1 MITEQLPIY
10 TEAAECRDCYKCV
23 RNCDVK
29 AIEVDNHEAVV
40 VNECCIYCGKCV
52 NTCPVSAKKV
62 RDDVFKAKQLLQDEG
77 RTIISLAPSWVSE
90 FVGVTSEQMIAALE
104 VVGAYGVSETAL
116 AADYLNDYLNENLSE
131 QLEGMG
137 GVQIS
142 SACPVVVSLVQKYY
156 PQLSPNLTQCGSP
169 MVIHGRLLKQLYG
182 EDARVIFIGPC
193 IAKKHEAD
201 QNAIEI
207 DVAIGFDELRSIFND
222 MEVIPSDLSV
232 SNKFF
237 IPESSSKGAL
247 YPLDGGM
254 LSGLKDKSISYF
266 NYSGMEEVKGA
277 LDNVSKLPANSMVFL
292 ELLSCAGG
300 CINGP
305 LQSESNNCI
314 SKNLSINSYEKNE
327 QQALDLSVP
336 CELVLES
343 DPVVKEIYSEN
354 EIVKA
359 LRSIGKRRR
368 EDELNC
374 GGCGYDNCRDMVC
387 AIMSGFAQPEMC
399 VSYMRRLAQKKANAL
414 IKSIPF
420 GVVIVDSQLK
430 ILESNQSFAKLI
442 GDDFVTIY
450 ESLGSLESIC
460 IDKIEPFN
468 KLISGALYNDEEINK
483 DIRFQDMILSAS
495 IFPIEKKQ
503 IAGMLV
509 QDITNPVVQREQII
523 KKAHDVLVNNNTT
536 VQKIAYLL
544 GENAADSEILLSS
557 IIDSF
562 GAKDA

>member
-1 MITEQLPIY
+1 MVSEQLPIY
-10 TEAAECRDCYKCV
+10 TEVAECRDCYKCV

-40 VNECCIYCGKCV
+40 VNEHCIYCGKCV

-62 RDDVFKAKQLLQDEG
+62 RNDIFKAKQLLQDGG

-90 FVGVTSEQMIAALE
+90 FAGVTAEQMIAALE
-104 VVGAYGVSETAL
+104 ELGAFGVSETAL
-116 AADYLNDYLNENLSE
+116 AADYLNDYLNENLSK
-131 QLEGMG
+131 QLKGSE

-156 PQLSPNLTQCGSP
+156 PQLSSKLTQCGSP

-182 EDARVIFIGPC
+182 DDTRIVFIGPC

-201 QNAIEI
+201 QNHMEV
-207 DVAIGFDELRSIFND
+207 DVAIGFDGLRRIFED
-222 MEVIPSDLSV
+222 KGISPSSLSGE
-232 SNKFF
+232 NKCFM
-237 IPESSSKGAL
+237 PESSAKGAL

-254 LSGLKDKSISYF
+254 LSGLNDKSISYF

-277 LDNVSKLPANSMVFL
+277 LDNISNLPADSMVFL

-305 LQSESNNCI
+305 LQSVSNNCI
-314 SKNLSINSYEKNE
+314 SKNLSINSYEKSE
-327 QQALDLSVP
+327 QQSLDLNVP
-336 CELVLES
+336 CELILNPE
-343 DPVVKEIYSEN
+343 PVITENYSEN
-354 EIVKA
+354 QILKS
-359 LRSIGKRRR
+359 LRSIGKRQR

-420 GVVIVDSQLK
+420 GVVIVDRKLN
-430 ILESNQSFAKLI
+430 ILESNKSFARLI

-460 IDKIEPFN
+460 IDKVEPFN
-468 KLISGALYNDEEINK
+468 KLISGALYNDEEVNK
-483 DIRFQDMILSAS
+483 DIRFQDMILSVS